1 MRQQLLVSAALAI
14 GLTSTALAADVETL
28 EPAQPDEQRIA
39 RQCLEDLQAFDQQ
52 LLEAEFGVLPP
63 GGYGLGGPT
72 GFYGFPGTPREQI
85 QALRGAA
92 QVLAYQGDEV
102 ACQQVLSKMRG
113 TFEAHQQLAGL
124 EADDPPVVQDGRL
137 SGIVSRA
144 DVLRGLASVSSA
156 RAERPSADDRQ
167 IRDKILALLKERSDA
182 STRFVSVI
190 VVGGTVYLWG
200 TAESEQDRV
209 AIRVAAEN
217 VAGVKAV
224 HDLLGCL
231 PEVLKGV
238 W

>member
-1 MRQQLLVSAALAI
+1 MHAKDIMTGDVVTVGPVAEAAEVARLMLERGISAIPVVDGKRRVLGIVSEGDLIRRAKGGAEGRRSWWLALLADRTAEFIKAYGTRTKDLMTRDVITVSEGAPL
-14 GLTSTALAADVETL
+14 GE
-28 EPAQPDEQRIA
+28 IA
-39 RQCLEDLQAFDQQ
+39 RT
-52 LLEAEFGVLPP
+52 
-63 GGYGLGGPT
+63 LGT
-72 GFYGFPGTPREQI
+72 HRI
-85 QALRGAA
+85 KR
-92 QVLAYQGDEV
+92 V
-102 ACQQVLSKMRG
+102 
-113 TFEAHQQLAGL
+113 
-124 EADDPPVVQDGRL
+124 PVVRDGRL

-190 VVGGTVYLWG
+190 VVAGTVYLWG
-200 TAESEQDRV
+200 TAESEQDRI

-224 HDLLGCL
+224 HDFLGCL
-231 PEVLKGV
+231 PEVVKGV

>member
-1 MRQQLLVSAALAI
+1 MQAKDIMTTDVVTVGPETEVADVARIMLERCVSAIPVADGKRRVLGIVSEGDLIRRAKCGADGRRSWWLALLAER
-14 GLTSTALAADVETL
+14 TAEFIKAYGTRAKDLMTRDVITVSEGAPLGEIARTL
-28 EPAQPDEQRIA
+28 ETHRIK
-39 RQCLEDLQAFDQQ
+39 R
-52 LLEAEFGVLPP
+52 V
-63 GGYGLGGPT
+63 
-72 GFYGFPGTPREQI
+72 
-85 QALRGAA
+85 
-92 QVLAYQGDEV
+92 
-102 ACQQVLSKMRG
+102 
-113 TFEAHQQLAGL
+113 
-124 EADDPPVVQDGRL
+124 PVVRDGRL
-137 SGIVSRA
+137 CGIVSRA
-144 DVLRGLASVSSA
+144 DVLRGLTSVSSA

-224 HDLLGCL
+224 HDFLGCL

>member
-1 MRQQLLVSAALAI
+1 MTRDVLTVSEGAPLGEIAR
-14 GLTSTALAADVETL
+14 TL
-28 EPAQPDEQRIA
+28 ETHRIK
-39 RQCLEDLQAFDQQ
+39 R
-52 LLEAEFGVLPP
+52 V
-63 GGYGLGGPT
+63 
-72 GFYGFPGTPREQI
+72 
-85 QALRGAA
+85 
-92 QVLAYQGDEV
+92 
-102 ACQQVLSKMRG
+102 
-113 TFEAHQQLAGL
+113 
-124 EADDPPVVQDGRL
+124 PVVQDGRL

-190 VVGGTVYLWG
+190 VVAGTVYLWG
-200 TAESEQDRV
+200 TAETEQDRV

-224 HDLLGCL
+224 HDFLGCL

>member
-1 MRQQLLVSAALAI
+1 MQASDIKTTDVVTVGPAAEAAEVARLMLERGISAIPVVDGKRRVLGIVSEGDLIRRADCGAEGRRSRWLALVADR
-14 GLTSTALAADVETL
+14 TAEFIKAYGTRTKDLMTRDVITVSEGAPLGEIARTL
-28 EPAQPDEQRIA
+28 ETHRIK
-39 RQCLEDLQAFDQQ
+39 R
-52 LLEAEFGVLPP
+52 V
-63 GGYGLGGPT
+63 
-72 GFYGFPGTPREQI
+72 
-85 QALRGAA
+85 
-92 QVLAYQGDEV
+92 
-102 ACQQVLSKMRG
+102 
-113 TFEAHQQLAGL
+113 
-124 EADDPPVVQDGRL
+124 PVVQDGRL

-167 IRDKILALLKERSDA
+167 IRDRILALLKERSDA

-231 PEVLKGV
+231 PEVL
-238 W
+238 

>member
-1 MRQQLLVSAALAI
+1 MQAKDIMTPDVSTVGPAAEVAEVARLMLERCISAVPVVDGKRRVLGIVSEGDLIRRAECGAEGRRSWWLALVADR
-14 GLTSTALAADVETL
+14 TAEFIKAYGTRTKDLMTRDVITVSEGAPLGEIARTL
-28 EPAQPDEQRIA
+28 ETHRIK
-39 RQCLEDLQAFDQQ
+39 R
-52 LLEAEFGVLPP
+52 V
-63 GGYGLGGPT
+63 
-72 GFYGFPGTPREQI
+72 
-85 QALRGAA
+85 
-92 QVLAYQGDEV
+92 
-102 ACQQVLSKMRG
+102 
-113 TFEAHQQLAGL
+113 
-124 EADDPPVVQDGRL
+124 PVVQDGRL